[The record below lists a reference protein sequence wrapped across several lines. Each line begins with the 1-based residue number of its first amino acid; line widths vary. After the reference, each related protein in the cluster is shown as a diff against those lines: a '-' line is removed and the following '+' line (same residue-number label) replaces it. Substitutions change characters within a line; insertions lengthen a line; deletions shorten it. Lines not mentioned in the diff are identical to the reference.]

1 VNFGEFYPFRSLSA
15 SAIEVA
21 MPFRRLAENISQCVW
36 IASLDGRL
44 GYANGALLRHLG
56 LSASAASDRA
66 WNDALHPEDAAIWS
80 KSWST
85 AVESSAAGEVIVRIR
100 ASDGSYQRYLVRYE
114 PIFDPEQNSIYW
126 LGVCTAVSSA
136 SQKNISPS
144 DADPSAKQEP
154 FRAKDEC
161 NAIPID
167 VASLWESEAFVRD
180 VLNSLPEHIVVLDEQ
195 GVVCA
200 VNELWLRFGREN
212 EAVTNSVT
220 VGVNYLDVCRRSSEA
235 GDKDAAEVL
244 EKLQD
249 LLAGR
254 IDRCVVEYPCPS
266 PDCERWYLMHA
277 QRLIH
282 GSRGAILSHVDITER
297 KRAEEAV
304 RESEERFRV
313 MADGLP
319 LIVWLHDAE
328 GNLDFVN
335 QTFCDYFGVKREEMI
350 EGRWR
355 VLTHPEDTEGYAK
368 EFLSC
373 VRKRCPFHRE
383 VRVCRKDGQWRW
395 MESWA
400 RPWLNQEG
408 VYLGHIG
415 TSADVTEHKQAE
427 EALRDQDKRKD
438 EFLATLAHEL
448 RNPLAPIR
456 TGLEVMKLAKND
468 PMVMEETRQTMER
481 QTQQL
486 ITLVNDLLD
495 VSRITQGKFQLRKCR
510 VALSDVMQSAVEA
523 SRPFLDEAKHHL
535 AVSIPEQP
543 VYLEVDPNRMA
554 QVLSNLLNNSAKY
567 TPEGG
572 HISIVVDRQGSDI
585 VFAIRDDG
593 IGIPVELQHRVFSMF
608 AQITRPGETGYT
620 GLGIGLSLA
629 KSLVEMHGGSIQ
641 VASDGVN
648 CGATFTIRLSIPI
661 DSSETKKSGPPS
673 ASTEYPRKKRRV
685 LVVDDN
691 TAAARTLSIVVKMLG
706 NEVRTAGDGRE
717 ACAVAA
723 EFRPEV
729 ILMDIG
735 MPKMNGY
742 EAARWIRQQSWGNDI
757 TLVALTGWGQE
768 DDKIRTNEAGFDHHL
783 VKPAEPADLE
793 RILGNQSEGD
803 IKHAR

>member
-1 VNFGEFYPFRSLSA
+1 
-15 SAIEVA
+15 
-21 MPFRRLAENISQCVW
+21 MPFRLLAENVSQYVW
-36 IASLDGRL
+36 LASRDGRL
-44 GYANGALLRHLG
+44 GYANTALLRHLG
-56 LSASAASDRA
+56 LRVSEVRDGV
-66 WNDALHPEDAAIWS
+66 WNDALHPDDVTLWL

-85 AVESSAAGEVIVRIR
+85 AVESSAAGEVTVRIR
-100 ASDGSYQRYLVRYE
+100 ASDGSHQRCRVRYE
-114 PIFDPEQNSIYW
+114 PIFDTEENPVYW
-126 LGVCTAVSSA
+126 LGVCTLVSSPLP
-136 SQKNISPS
+136 KTISPLGF
-144 DADPSAKQEP
+144 DRSAEQVPLRGKTAP
-154 FRAKDEC
+154 
-161 NAIPID
+161 NT
-167 VASLWESEAFVRD
+167 SLIHTDLLSESEAFVRD

-200 VNELWLRFGREN
+200 VNESWLRFGREN
-212 EAVTNSVT
+212 AAVTNSVT

-254 IDRCVVEYPCPS
+254 IDRCVIEYPCHS
-266 PDCERWYLMHA
+266 PDRERWYLMHA

-282 GSRGAILSHVDITER
+282 GSCGAILSHVDITER
-297 KRAEEAV
+297 KHAEVAV
-304 RESEERFRV
+304 RESEERFRL

-319 LIVWLHDAE
+319 LIVWLHDKQ
-328 GNLDFVN
+328 GHLDFVN
-335 QTFCDYFGVKREEMI
+335 QTFCDYFGVKREEMK

-355 VLTHPEDTEGYAK
+355 VLIHPDDGENYAN
-368 EFLSC
+368 EFMAC
-373 VRKRCPFHRE
+373 VRNRCAFHQE
-383 VRVCRKDGQWRW
+383 VRVCREDGQWRW

-400 RPWLNQEG
+400 RPWFNQEG
-408 VYLGHIG
+408 LYLGHIG
-415 TSADVTEHKQAE
+415 TSADVTEHKRAE
-427 EALRDQDKRKD
+427 EALREQDRRKD

-468 PMVMEETRQTMER
+468 PAVMEEVRQTMER

-510 VALSDVMQSAVEA
+510 IALSDVIQSAVEA

-535 AVSIPEQP
+535 AVSVPEQP

-572 HISIVVDRQGSDI
+572 HISIDVVQDGSDVI
-585 VFAIRDDG
+585 FTVRDNG
-593 IGIPVELQHRVFSMF
+593 IGIPVELQPRVFDMF
-608 AQITRPGETGYT
+608 AQIIRTGEKGYT
-620 GLGIGLSLA
+620 GLGIGLSLV

-641 VASDGVN
+641 VTSDGIN
-648 CGATFTIRLSIPI
+648 CGTTFTIRLPI
-661 DSSETKKSGPPS
+661 FMDSSPTKTSESPS
-673 ASTEYPRKKRRV
+673 AAIEHPRNKRRV

-717 ACAVAA
+717 ACAVAS

-735 MPKMNGY
+735 MPEMDGY
-742 EAARWIRQQSWGNDI
+742 EAARWIRQQAWGCEI
-757 TLVALTGWGQE
+757 KLVALTGWGQE
-768 DDKIRTNEAGFDHHL
+768 NDKIRTNEAGFDYHL

-793 RILGNQSEGD
+793 EILGNQSEVGS
-803 IKHAR
+803 KHAR